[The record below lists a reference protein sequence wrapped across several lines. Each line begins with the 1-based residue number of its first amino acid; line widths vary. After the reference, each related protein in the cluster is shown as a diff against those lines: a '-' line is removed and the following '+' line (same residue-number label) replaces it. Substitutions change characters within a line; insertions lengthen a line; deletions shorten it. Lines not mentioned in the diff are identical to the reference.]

1 MRSVKRRAKRVS
13 DRGKKEYEYANE
25 SEKQL
30 LQLLAEIIVE
40 IYLRKID
47 DNEIRKTEK
56 SKGRI
61 KKEFKGG

>member
-1 MRSVKRRAKRVS
+1 MKTIKRKAKRIS
-13 DRGKKEYEYANE
+13 DRGKKEYKYANE

-40 IYLRKID
+40 IYSREINE
-47 DNEIRKTEK
+47 NEIQKIEK
-56 SKGRI
+56 SKGR